1 MSYFKNSAD
10 EAESAFYAAFEH
22 LDIELMRAIWMKTD
36 DIFCIHPGGPIQT
49 GYETVLKQWSFI
61 LNDNQPPEINY
72 KVISTQQSD
81 NSSIHLVE
89 ESIGSEENQV
99 KILATNTYFRTDEG
113 WRLFSHHASLPPAP
127 KKPETKKPV
136 TKKKVVH

>member
-1 MSYFKNSAD
+1 MSYFTHSAE

-61 LNDNQPPEINY
+61 LNDHQSPEISY
-72 KVISTQQSD
+72 KVISTLQNED
-81 NSSIHLVE
+81 SSIHLVE
-89 ESIGSEENQV
+89 ETIGSDENQV
-99 KILATNTYFRTDEG
+99 KILASNTYFKTDQG

-127 KKPETKKPV
+127 KKPESKNQV
-136 TKKKVVH
+136 IH

>member
-1 MSYFKNSAD
+1 MSYFTHSAE

-61 LNDNQPPEINY
+61 LNDHQSPEINY
-72 KVISTQQSD
+72 KVISTLQSED
-81 NSSIHLVE
+81 SSIHLVE
-89 ESIGSEENQV
+89 ETIGSDENQV
-99 KILATNTYFRTDEG
+99 KILASNTYFKTEQG
-113 WRLFSHHASLPPAP
+113 WRLFSHHASLPPSP
-127 KKPETKKPV
+127 KKSESKNQV
-136 TKKKVVH
+136 IH

>member
-1 MSYFKNSAD
+1 MSYFTNSAE
-10 EAESAFYAAFEH
+10 EAESAFYSAFEH

-61 LNDNQPPEINY
+61 LKDNQPPEINY
-72 KVISTQQSD
+72 KVISTQKSD
-81 NSSIHLVE
+81 DSSIHLVE
-89 ESIGSEENQV
+89 ETIGSQENQV
-99 KILATNTYFRTDEG
+99 KILATNTYIRTAEG

-127 KKPETKKPV
+127 QKNRPR
-136 TKKKVVH
+136 KKVVH